1 MEEAGRVS
9 ARGLLEPAASLF
21 PHPYPSVFSL
31 TWHRSPS
38 TRQAVKS
45 RGKMSYLAS
54 LSLSFLIYEMG
65 IIIFPYRN
73 TVRRE

>member
-9 ARGLLEPAASLF
+9 GRGLLEPAASFF
-21 PHPYPSVFSL
+21 PYPYPSVFSL

-38 TRQAVKS
+38 TRRAVKS
-45 RGKMSYLAS
+45 RGKMRYLAS

-65 IIIFPYRN
+65 IIIFPYMS